1 MGREN
6 AKRGW
11 LKGAAVGAAVGL
23 LAVACSFSTNRPLVV
38 AFDERIA
45 TLDPQLHNHSATW
58 SVQLNI
64 FDSLVRFSP
73 EMRLEPCLA
82 TQWEQLDATHWRFY
96 LRRGVRFSDG
106 TAFDAEDVVA
116 TFDRARRHPRSRI
129 QHVIAGIR
137 SVRAEAADVVLVET
151 TNAAPDLL
159 NRLVLF
165 LIVPSEAASLA
176 EITQPVGTG
185 PYRLVQVF
193 DNGDL
198 LLGAWKSWRGW
209 ASVRSVRL
217 CFAAD
222 ESAAARQFLS
232 GAADVVRRPP
242 DEMVVEIEK
251 QQRLRLVP
259 QPRLG
264 VQLLVVIP
272 NARSGEAGGAL
283 ASPAVRRAMLLAL
296 DRPGWVGRYYRGNGT
311 VASQYV
317 HPVVFGFDPTIRP
330 LPFDPTEAR
339 RLLAAAGYGKGF
351 AAKMVYRSLQS
362 GAVEGVVK
370 DLAQVG
376 IRITPILTGYA
387 EASQVVRSGEADLY
401 LTGWA
406 CNTGDASDFFNTMI
420 HSPDPARG
428 VGMENYTGFADEGI
442 DRLLDGAEREL
453 VVERRSHLL
462 QEAQRRTLEQL
473 PILPLTIR
481 WGFVGTSA
489 EVEVRTRH
497 DERMWFFDYRWR
509 R

>member
-6 AKRGW
+6 ARRRW
-11 LKGAAVGAAVGL
+11 LRVAAGAAIGVLAAGCTFD
-23 LAVACSFSTNRPLVV
+23 AERPLVV
-38 AFDERIA
+38 AFDEHIA

-82 TQWEQLDATHWRFY
+82 TRWEQLDATHWRFH
-96 LRRGVRFSDG
+96 LRPGVRFSDG
-106 TAFDAEDVVA
+106 TAFGAEDVVA
-116 TFDRARRHPRSRI
+116 TFERARRHPRSRI
-129 QHVIAGIR
+129 QHVIAGILG
-137 SVRAEAADVVLVET
+137 VRAEAPDVVLVET
-151 TNAAPDLL
+151 ANAAPDLL

-165 LIVPSEAASLA
+165 LIVPSEAASLT
-176 EITQPVGTG
+176 EITEPVGTG
-185 PYRLVQVF
+185 PYRLVRVF
-193 DNGDL
+193 ENGDL
-198 LLGAWKSWRGW
+198 LLGAWKGWRGW
-209 ASVRSVRL
+209 ANIRSVRL

-222 ESAAARQFLS
+222 EFEAARLFVS

-251 QQRLRLVP
+251 EKRLRLVP

-264 VQLLVVIP
+264 VQLLAAIP
-272 NARSGEAGGAL
+272 NAPAGAAGGAL
-283 ASPAVRRAMLLAL
+283 AEPAVRRAMLLAL
-296 DRPGWVGRYYRGNGT
+296 NRQEWVETYYRGNGT

-330 LPFDPTEAR
+330 LPYDPTEAR
-339 RLLAAAGYGKGF
+339 RLLAAAGYAGGF
-351 AAKMVYRSLQS
+351 AVKMLYRSRHS
-362 GAVEGVVK
+362 GAVDGVVR

-376 IRITPILTGYA
+376 IHVTPILAGYA
-387 EASQVVRSGEADLY
+387 EASQAVRSGEVDLY

-406 CNTGDASDFFNTMI
+406 CNTADASDFFSTMI
-420 HSPDPARG
+420 HSRDAARG
-428 VGMENYTGFADEGI
+428 LGQENYAGFADPEV
-442 DRLLDGAEREL
+442 DRLLDRAEREL
-453 VVERRSHLL
+453 VVERRLQLL

-481 WGFVGTSA
+481 WGFVGATA
-489 EVEVRTRH
+489 DVDVRTRH